1 MIELLMRY
9 LGAHVSSAGGLEN
22 AISAA
27 TELGINTIQIH
38 PSAPQRWI
46 TKDIPIDGIEKM
58 VNAQKSSPV
67 KKVFAHAIYLINLA
81 QPDKQKFHLSK
92 MSLVHYLNFMTDIN
106 KISGA
111 QNSDFQAEGVVV
123 HVGSA
128 IHYPTKEEALNRV
141 LYGINW
147 ILENAP
153 AGELL
158 LESSAGAG
166 KVIGEKLED
175 LYWLKEHAEQK
186 GRVNIALDT
195 EHMFAS
201 GYDWR
206 TPETVIQEVKNVIPL
221 ASVKLIHLNDSK
233 VPFNSKKDRH
243 ENLGDGEI
251 GNTALQAIVQHND
264 LANIP
269 MVLETPHMKSIDEA
283 KIDVSK
289 LLGWAQYS

>member
-1 MIELLMRY
+1 MRY
-9 LGAHVSSAGGLEN
+9 LGAHVSTAGGLEN

-38 PSAPQRWI
+38 PTAPQRW
-46 TKDIPIDGIEKM
+46 TSKDIETAGIETM
-58 VNAQKSSPV
+58 VKAQKNSPV
-67 KKVFAHAIYLINLA
+67 KLIFSHAIYLINLA
-81 QPDKQKFHLSK
+81 QPDNQKFHLSK
-92 MSLVHYLNFMTDIN
+92 MSLVYYLNFMANID
-106 KISGA
+106 KIA
-111 QNSDFQAEGVVV
+111 KAFESDFKSGGVVV

-128 IHYPTKEEALNRV
+128 IHYPSKEEALDRV

-147 ILENAP
+147 ILEQAP

-175 LYWLKEHAEQK
+175 LLWLKEHADQK
-186 GRVNIALDT
+186 ERVNIALDT

-206 TPETVIQEVKNVIPL
+206 EPERVIEEIKVAIPL
-221 ASVKLIHLNDSK
+221 TTVKLIHLNDSK

-251 GNTALQAIVQHND
+251 GEAALKRIVASKA
-264 LANIP
+264 LETIP
-269 MVLETPHMKSIDEA
+269 MVLETPHMKSIEEA
-283 KIDVSK
+283 KIDVQK
-289 LLGWAQYS
+289 LQDWAK